1 MFFAFEDGVAHEWEC
16 DASEVGTASE
26 AGNDHI
32 GIFAGHLHLFFGFQ
46 ADYSLVQSDVAQ
58 YGTECILTVGC
69 GSCQLDGLGNGRAQ
83 RTLVVGVS
91 GQNIFPARV
100 DMEGEGV
107 TCAPKVCMILRR

>member
-1 MFFAFEDGVAHEWEC
+1 MAHKWEC

-32 GIFAGHLHLFFGFQ
+32 GIFTGHFHLFFGFQ

-69 GSCQLDGLGNGRAQ
+69 GSCQLDSLGNGRAQ

-91 GQNIFPARV
+91 
-100 DMEGEGV
+100 
-107 TCAPKVCMILRR
+107 APIGTLVEQAAAAVLDGCRN